1 MVDLD
6 GLRAIPASMG
16 PKTAQPL
23 SGTPE
28 DIAEAMRALRARGQ
42 PSSDLSAPELGR
54 KLRSFEPVLRLRW
67 RLIQLTDE
75 TV

>member
-6 GLRAIPASMG
+6 GQRAIPASMG

-28 DIAEAMRALRARGQ
+28 DIAEAIHALGA
-42 PSSDLSAPELGR
+42 LGVSHLQTYPLPNSVAG
-54 KLRSFEPVLRLRW
+54 LRPCEPVLSALGRA
-67 RLIQLTDE
+67 
-75 TV
+75 